1 VLNFILLIP
10 AESARDYGIVEPGTA
25 INAAVRPPHVPYS
38 ATQACTTIVCS
49 RYSLPIGRA
58 LQRRKT
64 KESPMRKLLQGAS
77 WAAWALALCV
87 TAAGAQTSAQA
98 DFPSRPI
105 KMYVPFPPGGGIDVT
120 ARIAV
125 EKLSEILGQQIA
137 IINQGG
143 GGGAIATDAVVRA
156 DPDGYTLLYHSVTGI
171 THAAVTQDLSYD
183 WLRDL
188 APVSLIAR
196 FAPVMIVSPTLPVK
210 TMADFIALLK
220 ANPGKYSYGSSGTGT
235 AVHLATELFKQKAQ
249 VDIVHVPYRGTVAV
263 LPDLISGRVVMM
275 IDGVPAETKNIQNG
289 VVRALAVTTAT
300 RSPSIPDVPTMRE
313 VGLDYEVPFWTGL
326 YAPIRTPQAIVD
338 KLSAAANQAVH
349 DAGVTKRL
357 GDIGTEGVGSSPA
370 ELDAA
375 TREQF
380 ALYRRIVRDNPALLS
395 GQ

>member
-1 VLNFILLIP
+1 LLP
-10 AESARDYGIVEPGTA
+10 AESARDYGIVEPGAA
-25 INAAVRPPHVPYS
+25 IDAAVRLPPAPYS
-38 ATQACTTIVCS
+38 AAQACTTIVCS

-58 LQRRKT
+58 LRRRKT
-64 KESPMRKLLQGAS
+64 KESPMRKLLQGAA
-77 WAAWALALCV
+77 WAAWALALCI
-87 TAAGAQTSAQA
+87 TAAHAQA
-98 DFPSRPI
+98 DYPSRPI

-120 ARIAV
+120 ARIAA

-171 THAAVTQDLSYD
+171 THAAVTENLSYD

-263 LPDLISGRVVMM
+263 LPDLISGRVAMM

-313 VGLDYEVPFWTGL
+313 VGLDCEVPFWTGL

-338 KLSAAANQAVH
+338 KLTAAANQAMH
-349 DAGVTKRL
+349 DPAVTKRL

-380 ALYRRIVRDNPALLS
+380 ALYRKIVRSNPALLS

>member
-1 VLNFILLIP
+1 LHFLIP
-10 AESARDYGIVEPGTA
+10 AESARDYGIVEPGAA

-38 ATQACTTIVCS
+38 AAQACTPIVCS
-49 RYSLPIGRA
+49 RYSPPIGRA
-58 LQRRKT
+58 LRRRKT
-64 KESPMRKLLQGAS
+64 KESPMRKLLQGAALM
-77 WAAWALALCV
+77 AAILAVCG
-87 TAAGAQTSAQA
+87 AAAHAQT

-120 ARIAV
+120 ARIAA

-171 THAAVTQDLSYD
+171 THAAVTKDLSYD

-196 FAPVMIVSPTLPVK
+196 FAPVMIVSPNLPVK

-235 AVHLATELFKQKAQ
+235 AVHLATELFKQKAG

-289 VVRALAVTTAT
+289 TVRALAVTTST

-313 VGLDYEVPFWTGL
+313 VGLDYVVPFWTGL
-326 YAPIRTPQAIVD
+326 YAPIRTPQAIID
-338 KLSAAANQAVH
+338 KLAAAANQAMH
-349 DAGVTKRL
+349 DASVIKRL
-357 GDIGTEGVGSSPA
+357 GDIGTEAVGSPPA

-380 ALYRRIVRDNPALLS
+380 ALYRKIVQDNPALLS

>member
-1 VLNFILLIP
+1 
-10 AESARDYGIVEPGTA
+10 
-25 INAAVRPPHVPYS
+25 
-38 ATQACTTIVCS
+38 
-49 RYSLPIGRA
+49 
-58 LQRRKT
+58 
-64 KESPMRKLLQGAS
+64 MRKLLQGIM
-77 WAAWALALCV
+77 WAACMLAAC
-87 TAAGAQTSAQA
+87 GAPAHAQS

-120 ARIAV
+120 ARIAT
-125 EKLSEILGQQIA
+125 EKMSEILGQQIA

-171 THAAVTQDLSYD
+171 THAAVTKDLTYD

-188 APVSLIAR
+188 APVSLVTR

-235 AVHLATELFKQKAQ
+235 AVHLATELFKQKAG

-263 LPDLISGRVVMM
+263 LPDLMSGRVAMM

-289 VVRALAVTTAT
+289 TVRALAVTTST
-300 RSPSIPDVPTMRE
+300 RSPSIPDVPTMKE

-326 YAPIRTPQAIVD
+326 YAPIRTPKAIID
-338 KLSAAANQAVH
+338 KLAAAAREAMHDPAV
-349 DAGVTKRL
+349 VKRL
-357 GDIGTEGVGSSPA
+357 ADIGTEGVGSAPA

-380 ALYRRIVRDNPALLS
+380 ALYRKIARDNPALLS

>member
-1 VLNFILLIP
+1 M
-10 AESARDYGIVEPGTA
+10 A
-25 INAAVRPPHVPYS
+25 
-38 ATQACTTIVCS
+38 
-49 RYSLPIGRA
+49 
-58 LQRRKT
+58 
-64 KESPMRKLLQGAS
+64 MRKLLQGAALLAGIL
-77 WAAWALALCV
+77 AACV
-87 TAAGAQTSAQA
+87 AAAHAQA

-120 ARIAV
+120 ARIAA

-196 FAPVMIVSPTLPVK
+196 FAPVMIVSPSLPVK

-235 AVHLATELFKQKAQ
+235 AVHLATELFKQKAG

-275 IDGVPAETKNIQNG
+275 IDGVPAETKNIQSG
-289 VVRALAVTTAT
+289 VVRALAVTTAS

-326 YAPIRTPQAIVD
+326 YAPIRTPQAIID
-338 KLSAAANQAVH
+338 KLAAAAHQAMH

-380 ALYRRIVRDNPALLS
+380 ALYRKIVHDNPALLS

>member
-1 VLNFILLIP
+1 MRSVLRCIFLLP
-10 AESARDYGIVEPGTA
+10 AESARDYGIVEPGAA
-25 INAAVRPPHVPYS
+25 IDAAVRRPQAPYS
-38 ATQACTTIVCS
+38 ATQACTTIACS
-49 RYSLPIGRA
+49 RYLRRIGRV
-58 LQRRKT
+58 LPRRKT

-87 TAAGAQTSAQA
+87 TAAGAQA
-98 DFPSRPI
+98 DFPSRSI

-120 ARIAV
+120 ARIAA

-171 THAAVTQDLSYD
+171 THGAVTENLSYD

-196 FAPVMIVSPTLPVK
+196 FAPVMIVSPTLPVQ
-210 TMADFIALLK
+210 TMTDFIALLK

-235 AVHLATELFKQKAQ
+235 AVHLATELFKQKAG

-289 VVRALAVTTAT
+289 TVRALAVTTAT

-326 YAPIRTPQAIVD
+326 YAPIRTPQPIVD
-338 KLSAAANQAVH
+338 KLTAAANKAMHDPAV
-349 DAGVTKRL
+349 AKRL
-357 GDIGTEGVGSSPA
+357 ADIGTEGVGSSPA

-380 ALYRRIVRDNPALLS
+380 ALYRKIVRENPALLS

>member
-1 VLNFILLIP
+1 MFLIP
-10 AESARDYGIVEPGTA
+10 AESARDYGIVEPGAA
-25 INAAVRPPHVPYS
+25 IDAAARPPHAPYS
-38 ATQACTTIVCS
+38 AAQACATIVGS
-49 RYSLPIGRA
+49 RYSLPIDRA
-58 LQRRKT
+58 LRRRRT
-64 KESPMRKLLQGAS
+64 KESPMRKLLQGSA

-87 TAAGAQTSAQA
+87 TATHAQA

-120 ARIAV
+120 ARIAA

-171 THAAVTQDLSYD
+171 TRAAVTENLSYD

-196 FAPVMIVSPTLPVK
+196 FAPVMIVSPTLPVQ
-210 TMADFIALLK
+210 TMADFIVLLK

-235 AVHLATELFKQKAQ
+235 AVHLASELFKQKAQ
-249 VDIVHVPYRGTVAV
+249 VDIVHVRYRGTVAV

-275 IDGVPAETKNIQNG
+275 IDGVPAETKNIQSG

-338 KLSAAANQAVH
+338 KLAAAANQAMH
-349 DAGVTKRL
+349 DAGVVKRL
-357 GDIGTEGVGSSPA
+357 ADIGTEAVGSPSA

-380 ALYRRIVRDNPALLS
+380 ALYRAIVRDNPALLS

>member
-1 VLNFILLIP
+1 LIP
-10 AESARDYGIVEPGTA
+10 AEDARDYGIVEPGAA
-25 INAAVRPPHVPYS
+25 INAAVRLPHAPHS

-49 RYSLPIGRA
+49 RYSRPAA
-58 LQRRKT
+58 LRRHKT
-64 KESPMRKLLQGAS
+64 KESLMRKLLQGAA

-87 TAAGAQTSAQA
+87 TAAGAQA
-98 DFPSRPI
+98 DYPSRPI

-120 ARIAV
+120 ARIAA

-235 AVHLATELFKQKAQ
+235 AVHLATELFKEKAK

-313 VGLDYEVPFWTGL
+313 VGLDYEVPFWTGI
-326 YAPIRTPQAIVD
+326 YAPIRTPQAIID
-338 KLSAAANQAVH
+338 KLSAAANQAMH
-349 DAGVTKRL
+349 DPAVAKRL

-380 ALYRRIVRDNPALLS
+380 ALYRKIVRNNPALLS

>member
-1 VLNFILLIP
+1 VLCFIVQFRLQALF
-10 AESARDYGIVEPGTA
+10 DYGIVQHAAA
-25 INAAVRPPHVPYS
+25 INEAVRLPHAAHSV
-38 ATQACTTIVCS
+38 AQACAAMA
-49 RYSLPIGRA
+49 RPGYSPPTGRS
-58 LQRRKT
+58 QRLRQT
-64 KESPMRKLLQGAS
+64 KVIAMRKLLQGAA

-87 TAAGAQTSAQA
+87 TAASAQA

-120 ARIAV
+120 ARIAA

-196 FAPVMIVSPTLPVK
+196 FAPVMIVSPNLPVK

-235 AVHLATELFKQKAQ
+235 AVHLATELFKQKAG

-326 YAPIRTPQAIVD
+326 YAPIRTPQAIID
-338 KLSAAANQAVH
+338 KLAAAANQAMH
-349 DAGVTKRL
+349 DPAVTKRL

-380 ALYRRIVRDNPALLS
+380 ALYRAIVRDNPALLS

>member
-1 VLNFILLIP
+1 MRSLLRCMFLLS
-10 AESARDYGIVEPGTA
+10 AESVRNYGIVEPGAA
-25 INAAVRPPHVPYS
+25 IDAAVRLPHAPYS
-38 ATQACTTIVCS
+38 AAQACTTIVCS
-49 RYSLPIGRA
+49 RYSPPIGCA
-58 LQRRKT
+58 LRRHKT
-64 KESPMRKLLQGAS
+64 KESPMRKLLQGAA

-87 TAAGAQTSAQA
+87 TAAHAQA

-120 ARIAV
+120 ARIAA

-171 THAAVTQDLSYD
+171 THAAVTENLSYD

-196 FAPVMIVSPTLPVK
+196 FAPVMIVSPTLPVH
-210 TMADFIALLK
+210 TMADFVALLK
-220 ANPGKYSYGSSGTGT
+220 ANPGKFSYGSSGTGT

-289 VVRALAVTTAT
+289 TVRALAVTTAT

-326 YAPIRTPQAIVD
+326 YAPIRTPQTIID
-338 KLSAAANQAVH
+338 KLTAASHQAMR
-349 DAGVTKRL
+349 DPAVTKRL
-357 GDIGTEGVGSSPA
+357 ADIGTEGVGSSPA

-380 ALYRRIVRDNPALLS
+380 ALYRKIVRDNPALLS

>member
-1 VLNFILLIP
+1 LLP
-10 AESARDYGIVEPGTA
+10 TASVRDYGIVEPGAA
-25 INAAVRPPHVPYS
+25 IDAAVRLPHAPYS
-38 ATQACTTIVCS
+38 AAQACTTIVRS

-58 LQRRKT
+58 FRRPKA
-64 KESPMRKLLQGAS
+64 KESPMRKLLQGAA
-77 WAAWALALCV
+77 WAAWALAFCV
-87 TAAGAQTSAQA
+87 TAANAQA

-120 ARIAV
+120 ARIAA

-143 GGGAIATDAVVRA
+143 GGAIATEAVVRA

-171 THAAVTQDLSYD
+171 THAAVTENLSYD

-196 FAPVMIVSPTLPVK
+196 FAPVMIVSPTLPVH

-289 VVRALAVTTAT
+289 TVRALAVTTAT

-338 KLSAAANQAVH
+338 KLTAAAHQAMH
-349 DAGVTKRL
+349 DPAVTKRL
-357 GDIGTEGVGSSPA
+357 ADIGTEGVGSSPA
-370 ELDAA
+370 KLDAA

-380 ALYRRIVRDNPALLS
+380 ALYRKIVRDNPALLS